1 MDERIDDAKQNGL
14 SEKELLQNVLENAL
28 VELNRSLQTVSELN
42 QQIDEIRSSDKN
54 SD

>member
-1 MDERIDDAKQNGL
+1 MDERIDDPKQGEL

-42 QQIDEIRSSDKN
+42 KQIDESRTDKQ
-54 SD
+54 